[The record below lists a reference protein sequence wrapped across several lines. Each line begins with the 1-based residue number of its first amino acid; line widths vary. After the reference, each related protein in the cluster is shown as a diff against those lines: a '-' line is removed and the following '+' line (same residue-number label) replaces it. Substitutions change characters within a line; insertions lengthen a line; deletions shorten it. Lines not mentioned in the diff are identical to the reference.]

1 MIKMSNICHCQIYTR
16 NIQSDSL
23 EFTRTPKNR
32 IIIKREQTIET
43 EIEQSRNALSLFEKI
58 QRFLQQKFEKNRI
71 FKIQKL
77 RFLGRK
83 PYVKK

>member
-1 MIKMSNICHCQIYTR
+1 MSNICHCQIYTR

-43 EIEQSRNALSLFEKI
+43 EIEQSRNALFDFRF
-58 QRFLQQKFEKNRI
+58 QGFLQKKFEKNRI

-77 RFLGRK
+77 RFWEENHM
-83 PYVKK
+83 

>member
-1 MIKMSNICHCQIYTR
+1 MSNICHRQIYTR

-43 EIEQSRNALSLFEKI
+43 EIEQSRNALFDFQKI
-58 QRFLQQKFEKNRI
+58 SAFLQQKFEQKNRI
-71 FKIQKL
+71 FKKL
-77 RFLGRK
+77 RFLGSK